1 MWRKKLDYDVVID
14 NLWWRYKTSE
24 DWVLKNI
31 SLRIGRGE
39 FLGVVGPSG
48 AGKSTLCLCM
58 TGLIPQLSKGT
69 IKGRVSIKGL
79 DSSSTPLSSLIR
91 KVGIVF
97 QDPETQFVTMSVEDE
112 VAFPMENFAFPRD
125 EMIKRVQ
132 EALELTRMTEFRDKY
147 PYELSGGQKQRVAIA
162 SFLALRPEILI
173 LDEPTSD
180 LDPVGKSEVFSV
192 LAELKKTYN
201 TTLIVVEHNTE
212 ELSKYADNI
221 ILLYDGEIRR
231 QGPPSEFFSD
241 TPFLKK
247 RGVYPPQ
254 VTEFFH
260 LLREG
265 EGVRCKIPVTLD
277 EATRLFSKA
286 FRANDVYEATVK
298 RFVKDEKSMKGERVV
313 DMRGVRFAYP
323 DGTLAL
329 DGVDLSINKGEYIAI
344 IGQNGS
350 GKTTLVKHLVG
361 LLKPTEGDVEVFG
374 SNTRDLSVATL
385 ATKVGYIYQ
394 NPDHQL
400 FCSTVFEECAYG
412 LRNLRLPESEIK
424 ERVGKMLET
433 MGLAGLEAMEPFV
446 LGKGQRQ
453 RVAIAATLAMMP
465 DIIIVDEPTTGQDMK
480 QSKAVM
486 KLLDTLNERGK
497 TIIIITHNM
506 RLVAEHARRVVV
518 LAQGKVLLDG
528 SVRKVFSEFET
539 LSRTFLTPPQI
550 TQFARR
556 ISSKLPTV
564 LNVDEMYDLYRE
576 LSAKEKL
583 QMKEN
588 L

>member
-1 MWRKKLDYDVVID
+1 MDYDVVID
-14 NLWWRYKTSE
+14 DLWWKYKTSE
-24 DWVLKNI
+24 DWVLRNI
-31 SLRIGRGE
+31 SLKIGRGE

-69 IKGRVSIKGL
+69 IKGGVSIKGL
-79 DSSSTPLSSLIR
+79 DSSLTPLSSLIR

-125 EMIKRVQ
+125 EMVKRVQ
-132 EALELTRMTEFRDKY
+132 AALELTRMTEFRDKY

-192 LAELKKTYN
+192 LAELKKTFN

-221 ILLYDGEIRR
+221 VFLYDGEVWR

-241 TPFLKK
+241 ILPLKK

-260 LLREG
+260 LLSKDEG
-265 EGVRCKIPVTLD
+265 IKRKIPITLD
-277 EATRLFSKA
+277 EATRLFSETFKVSG
-286 FRANDVYEATVK
+286 VYEVPV
-298 RFVKDEKSMKGERVV
+298 RGFVEGEKSMKGERIV
-313 DMRGVRFAYP
+313 DMRRVRFAYP

-329 DGVDLSINKGEYIAI
+329 DGIDLSINKGEYIAI

-374 SNTRDLSVATL
+374 SNTRDLSVANL
-385 ATKVGYIYQ
+385 ATNVGYIYQ

-412 LRNLRLPESEIK
+412 LRNLHLPESDIK
-424 ERVGKMLET
+424 KRVGKVLET
-433 MGLAGLEAMEPFV
+433 MGLTGLETTEPFV

-453 RVAIAATLAMMP
+453 RIAIAATLAMMP
-465 DIIIVDEPTTGQDMK
+465 DIIIIDEPTTGQDMK

-506 RLVAEHARRVVV
+506 RLVAEHARRVIV
-518 LAQGKVLLDG
+518 LAQGKILLDA

-539 LSRTFLTPPQI
+539 LNRTFLTPPQI
-550 TQFARR
+550 TRFARR

-564 LNVDEMYDLYRE
+564 LSVDEMQICIANSSR
-576 LSAKEKL
+576 KK
-583 QMKEN
+583 N
-588 L
+588 LK